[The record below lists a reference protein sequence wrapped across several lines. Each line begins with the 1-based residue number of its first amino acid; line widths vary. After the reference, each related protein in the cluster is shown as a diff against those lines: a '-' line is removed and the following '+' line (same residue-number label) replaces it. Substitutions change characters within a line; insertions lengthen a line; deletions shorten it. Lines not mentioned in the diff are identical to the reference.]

1 MITAKKVFLAG
12 IGFLSLGAKKM
23 EAMFHGYGER
33 GSQIKD
39 DGEKAFKE
47 LMDEAGKS
55 KAEVS
60 ARVKKEIK
68 NIVSKMDLAT
78 KDDIENLIK
87 KIKELEEKI
96 SNETKQD

>member
-12 IGFLSLGAKKM
+12 IGFLSVGAQKM
-23 EAMFHGYGER
+23 GSMFQGYSKR

-39 DGEKAFKE
+39 EGEKAFKE
-47 LMDEAGKS
+47 LMEEAGKS

-68 NIVSKMDLAT
+68 NVVNKMDLAT

-96 SNETKQD
+96 SNETK